1 MVRENSIISF
11 SWVLASSLVVLGLL
25 TLIWNGTL

>member
-1 MVRENSIISF
+1 MVQENGVFSF
-11 SWVLASSLVVLGLL
+11 SWVLASSLVILGLL